1 MSEIKTEPCQTCG
14 GGGFDGNGTGY
25 NNVCDACAGKGELP
39 TGTQVIEPVTELKI
53 ISNTHKFEWN
63 FADVKKTIEGNIQK
77 YVGLVVIEDN
87 LKDMETA
94 QKEIASIRTK
104 VDGFRKAVKKKMEEP
119 YKLFEGE
126 IKELLQLIEK
136 AEAPL
141 KNQTLQYEKD
151 RIIAKEAEL
160 NKFANTTATNMGVR
174 PEYFKIIIPSQWTN
188 RTAKDPAVRK
198 EIVAQIEAMLDSQRR
213 DDEAKEMEKQRIGLI
228 EGQCQVHSANLK
240 TPVVSE
246 DVNHLLVGVT
256 LSDIPGIILAECQK
270 RAEMERKAAEPVVE
284 ILPPQPDHVHHPE
297 DNSIGFP
304 NYGEPCAEWVSEP
317 MYPHDLNNEVPPPY
331 QPVSMP
337 PLPPMPPTPRELA
350 AFVEVRTQPVPY
362 PTQPPQPR
370 VFKCVIEYP
379 NITAIEGTAIKEF
392 LSSRG
397 ISYKIISQEELRSD
411 F

>member
-1 MSEIKTEPCQTCG
+1 MSEEIKTEP
-14 GGGFDGNGTGY
+14 
-25 NNVCDACAGKGELP
+25 
-39 TGTQVIEPVTELKI
+39 VTVTDLKI
-53 ISNTHKFEWN
+53 ISNIQEFKWN
-63 FADVKKTIEGNIQK
+63 FAEVKQIIEGNIQK
-77 YVGLVVIEDN
+77 YVGLVVTEEN

-104 VDGFRKAVKKKMEEP
+104 VDGFRKAVKKEMEKP

-160 NKFANTTATNMGVR
+160 NKFAQTTATNMGVR

-188 RTAKDPAVRK
+188 RTARDSAIRK
-198 EIVAQIEAMLDSQRR
+198 EIVTQIETMLESQRR
-213 DDEAKEMEKQRIGLI
+213 DDEAKEMAKQRIDLI
-228 EGQCQVHSANLK
+228 DGQCQVHSAGLK
-240 TPVVSE
+240 TPVVPC

-256 LSDIPGIILAECQK
+256 LSDIPGIILAECMK

-284 ILPPQPDHVHHPE
+284 ERPAENNERFELGI
-297 DNSIGFP
+297 SFP
-304 NYGEPCAEWVSEP
+304 SNNAPCTDWVGKVESQFISPEP
-317 MYPHDLNNEVPPPY
+317 MAPVPPPY

-337 PLPPMPPTPRELA
+337 PLPPMPPIPRELA
-350 AFVEVRTQPVPY
+350 TFVEVRTQPVPF
-362 PTQPPQPR
+362 QAPPQPR

-379 NITAIEGTAIKEF
+379 NITASEGAAIKEF

-397 ISYKIISQEELRSD
+397 ISYVIISQEELRSD